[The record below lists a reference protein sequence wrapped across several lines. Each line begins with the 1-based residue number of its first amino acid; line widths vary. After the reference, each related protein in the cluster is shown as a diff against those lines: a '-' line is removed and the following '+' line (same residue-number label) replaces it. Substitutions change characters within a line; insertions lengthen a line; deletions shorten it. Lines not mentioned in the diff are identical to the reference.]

1 MLLSDSLSRVVLM
14 CGVSGS
20 GKTFYARKLET
31 EGYVRLSPDELV
43 WRRYGREVSEMP
55 PDRQRSLFADAQEEV
70 AQKLLEHIS
79 LGHKVVVDSTLC
91 RRAKRDHLRAICR
104 ERGVEPSLV
113 YMKASLPVLRGRLS
127 LRRGTGADDQIVADD
142 LLMTYFSNFQT
153 PGPDES
159 FFEMSQE

>member
-1 MLLSDSLSRVVLM
+1 MQLSDSLSRVVLM

-79 LGHKVVVDSTLC
+79 LGHKVV
-91 RRAKRDHLRAICR
+91 
-104 ERGVEPSLV
+104 

-142 LLMTYFSNFQT
+142 LLLTYFSNFQT